1 MMMMTLMMKTGS
13 NFEKKENK
21 NMKNFMNY
29 EEAKKIVH
37 SIGIKSR
44 IEWMQFTKS
53 EEFKNMNLPSLPEMV
68 YKNDGWVSWGDFLGT
83 ATPAQQKRTFLSYG
97 EAKAQLGKMKLNSV
111 SEWQSY
117 TRSEQ
122 FDNNLPKNPSALYKN
137 DGWVSWKDFLGASE

>member
-1 MMMMTLMMKTGS
+1 MKKTGF
-13 NFEKKENK
+13 NLNKRKKFK
-21 NMKNFMNY
+21 DMKNFINY
-29 EEAKKIVH
+29 EEAKKIVQAT
-37 SIGIKSR
+37 GIKSQKDW
-44 IEWMQFTKS
+44 IEFTKTVQ
-53 EEFKNMNLPSLPEMV
+53 FNNMNLPKQPYLV
-68 YKNDGWVSWGDFLGT
+68 YKTEGWVSWGDFLGT
-83 ATPAQQKRTFLSYG
+83 ATSAQQKRTFLSYG